1 MLSVRSPVDRLPDV
15 AEARARFRAHLKMR
29 VIEGRRLKLEPKLP
43 VRQRRVKP
51 AVRSRHQALL
61 PTDLPK
67 RVPTL
72 GVNPLNSRLTDSS
85 MKSTASVAEPP
96 QRPLHYIK
104 EKSPRVRWRAA
115 GRCGSPTS
123 SVLLGLCSLITV

>member
-43 VRQRRVKP
+43 ARQRRVKP
-51 AVRSRHQALL
+51 AVKSRHQVL
-61 PTDLPK
+61 PPTRLHK

-72 GVNPLNSRLTDSS
+72 GLNPPNSRHTDLS
-85 MKSTASVAEPP
+85 MKSTVSVAEPP
-96 QRPLHYIK
+96 
-104 EKSPRVRWRAA
+104 
-115 GRCGSPTS
+115 
-123 SVLLGLCSLITV
+123 LLLLQ